1 MPECALEDLPD
12 GPLLALDPGSKT
24 IGVAACGA
32 SRSMATAVETVK
44 RTKFAEDAERIFAL
58 YDERKASGIV
68 MGLAWAAGSLAMI
81 GTGILGDVVGAQT
94 AALLSVPAL
103 LVGTLLAAHPA
114 LRSHARPARAH

>member
-1 MPECALEDLPD
+1 MALLPPVVVMAQEMIPE
-12 GPLLALDPGSKT
+12 G
-24 IGVAACGA
+24 AAA
-32 SRSMATAVETVK
+32 S
-44 RTKFAEDAERIFAL
+44 
-58 YDERKASGIV
+58 SGIV

-114 LRSHARPARAH
+114 LRSHARPARSH